1 MNRTVLQAFTS
12 MIGKEGNEE
21 SLFTA
26 YRHSDLNIGFRDLLY
41 SPLSIFNTTQLCS
54 YEGLLWEIFDTS
66 I

>member
-1 MNRTVLQAFTS
+1 

-41 SPLSIFNTTQLCS
+41 SPLTIFNTAQLCS
-54 YEGLLWEIFDTS
+54 YEGLLREIFDTS